1 MKKLTNTVQSRSVPE
16 VINLKYLNMFPVFK
30 SSSDLLY
37 DWKYKITVQMLFCW
51 SLNASGK
58 AIEGSIEVEI
68 RPVVVVI
75 F

>member
-1 MKKLTNTVQSRSVPE
+1 
-16 VINLKYLNMFPVFK
+16 MFPVFK